1 MKAFSEELIR
11 QRARRGWTRA
21 MQVRKFL
28 AVRDQLRIRAVTNN
42 PENISRNFLNWERGV
57 VPDPLSQVV
66 LAVMHGRTLIG
77 LFGEDAALNHLGL
90 TRPGLMDVTGGR
102 VELPHFARAEDDPM
116 ERRLFVAWLMRLSA
130 GAVVLPTAVRRTT
143 GLVHDD
149 PDLLPRITMR
159 DVAELDAC
167 HTTFMTLNFAVGA
180 VARKAVLGQLSYA
193 VDQLKAGVPG
203 RTEALNSWRIL
214 TARLA
219 DTACWMSVDAGRIP
233 QAQALAG
240 LSCEVV
246 ASIEG
251 RQTAD
256 AASGYFMSKL
266 AELALVAGRPR
277 TALELA
283 DQAESI
289 ARGASAMTCHAIHA
303 IKAEACAGLGDVQ
316 GTRRALGL
324 AEKDFSDTS
333 VDEVE
338 REPWAWHYR
347 GTGRYH
353 YHRGSAQARL
363 VQTRPELSDSALVR
377 DACDTLTRPDAQGIA
392 QRHSAQAKLR
402 AATTLLIGR
411 EPEEAV
417 RVGRQ
422 ALPVLPVLRS
432 ARVRDDVHDV
442 EQAAGPFRRRPEV
455 ADLLHDLS
463 GATV

>member
-1 MKAFSEELIR
+1 MNAFSEELIR

-28 AVRDQLRIRAVTNN
+28 AVRDELRIRAVTNN
-42 PENISRNFLNWERGV
+42 PENVSRNFLNWERGV

-66 LAVMHGRTLIG
+66 LAVMHGRTLVG
-77 LFGEDAALNHLGL
+77 LFGDHAALNHIGL
-90 TRPGLMDVTGGR
+90 MRPGLIDVTGGR
-102 VELPHFARAEDDPM
+102 VELPHFAQAEEDPM

-130 GAVVLPTAVRRTT
+130 GAVVLPAAVRRTT
-143 GLVHDD
+143 GLVRDD
-149 PDLLPRITMR
+149 PDLLPAITMR

-167 HTTFMTLNFAVGA
+167 HTTFMRLNFTVGA

-193 VDQLKAGVPG
+193 VDQLRAGVSG
-203 RTEALNSWRIL
+203 RTEALNAWRIL

-240 LSCEVV
+240 LSCEVA

-251 RQTAD
+251 RQMAD
-256 AASGYFMSKL
+256 ASSGYFMSKL
-266 AELALVAGRPR
+266 AELAISTGRPR

-283 DQAESI
+283 DQAQSI
-289 ARGASAMTCHAIHA
+289 ARGASPTTYHAIHA
-303 IKAEACAGLGDVQ
+303 MKAEACAGLGDVQ
-316 GTRRALGL
+316 ATRRALGL
-324 AEKDFSDTS
+324 AAESFADTS
-333 VDEVE
+333 AADAEQ
-338 REPWAWHYR
+338 EPWAWHYR
-347 GTGRYH
+347 GAGRYH

-363 VQTRPELSDSALVR
+363 VRMRPELSDAALVN
-377 DACDTLTRPDAQGIA
+377 DACDSLTRPDGQGIA
-392 QRHSAQAKLR
+392 HRHSVQSRLR
-402 AATTLLIGR
+402 AASVLLINR

-422 ALPVLPVLRS
+422 ALPALPSLRS
-432 ARVRDDVHDV
+432 ARVRDDIHDV

-455 ADLLHDLS
+455 AEFLHDLS
-463 GATV
+463 TATV

>member
-1 MKAFSEELIR
+1 
-11 QRARRGWTRA
+11 
-21 MQVRKFL
+21 
-28 AVRDQLRIRAVTNN
+28 
-42 PENISRNFLNWERGV
+42 
-57 VPDPLSQVV
+57 
-66 LAVMHGRTLIG
+66 
-77 LFGEDAALNHLGL
+77 
-90 TRPGLMDVTGGR
+90 
-102 VELPHFARAEDDPM
+102 
-116 ERRLFVAWLMRLSA
+116 
-130 GAVVLPTAVRRTT
+130 
-143 GLVHDD
+143 
-149 PDLLPRITMR
+149 MR

-203 RTEALNSWRIL
+203 RTEALNAWRIL

-256 AASGYFMSKL
+256 AASAFFMSKL
-266 AELALVAGRPR
+266 AQVAVETGRPK
-277 TALELA
+277 TALELTE
-283 DQAESI
+283 QATSM
-289 ARGASAMTCHAIHA
+289 ARAASPSTQHAIHCITSLA
-303 IKAEACAGLGDVQ
+303 YGAMGDVR
-316 GTRRALGL
+316 GTDQALGL
-324 AEKDFSDTS
+324 AEQTLTRTS
-333 VDEVE
+333 TDDLEC
-338 REPWAWHYR
+338 EPWALHYVS
-347 GTGRYH
+347 GDRY
-353 YHRGSAQARL
+353 YFHRGSAQHRL
-363 VQTRPELSDSALVR
+363 VQANPGVANAQLTQDICSAFQLH
-377 DACDTLTRPDAQGIA
+377 CDRNLGN
-392 QRHSAQAKLR
+392 RHTASAKLR

-432 ARVRDDVHDV
+432 ARVRDDIHDV

-455 ADLLHDLS
+455 ADLLHDLA